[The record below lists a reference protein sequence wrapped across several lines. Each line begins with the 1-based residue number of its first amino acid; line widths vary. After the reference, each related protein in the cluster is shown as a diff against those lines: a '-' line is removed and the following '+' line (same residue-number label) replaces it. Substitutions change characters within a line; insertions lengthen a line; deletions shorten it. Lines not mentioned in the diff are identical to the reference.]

1 MNILSLDKSPALRRA
16 IDAITDIS
24 RPKILFVC
32 LGNICRSPAAEAMMR
47 RVVTD
52 NGEQGKWVIDSA
64 GTGGY
69 HIGQLPDPRM
79 RAHARRR
86 GLNLEHI
93 CRKIATDDFFTF
105 DIIIGMDSSNIF
117 DLNDIAPST
126 DTQKKILPMSRFFST
141 FDRFDHVPDPYY
153 DGAEGFERVLD
164 LLDEATQNL
173 FDTIRSCRK

>member
-1 MNILSLDKSPALRRA
+1 MNILSLDKSPALRQA

-47 RVVTD
+47 RVVAD
-52 NGEQGKWVIDSA
+52 KGEQDKWAIDSA

-105 DIIIGMDSSNIF
+105 DIIIGMDSSNIL

-126 DTQKKILPMSRFFST
+126 ATQKKILPMSRFFST

-164 LLDEATQNL
+164 LLDETTQNI